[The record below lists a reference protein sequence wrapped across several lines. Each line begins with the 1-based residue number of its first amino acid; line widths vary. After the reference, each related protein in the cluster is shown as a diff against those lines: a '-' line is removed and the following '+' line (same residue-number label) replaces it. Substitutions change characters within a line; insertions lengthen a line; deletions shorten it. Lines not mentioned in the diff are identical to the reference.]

1 MTTFVRRERNARENT
16 EVYSSSMVKE
26 GFYFGVPP
34 LALSGVAFLMRWPL
48 AGIVLVCLAAFVFCF
63 FRDPERTIP
72 SDPGAV
78 VSPADGRVVVVTD
91 EENAGRP
98 GKRIS
103 IFLAIWNVHVNRAP
117 AEGVITKLDYQSGK
131 FLAAMR
137 ARASMENEQN
147 VISLSTE
154 AGEMVFKQ
162 IAGWIA
168 RRVVC
173 WKKEGDRVT
182 RGERIGLVRFGSR
195 VDLWVPRDA
204 EILVSLGENVKG
216 GSSVV
221 AHWLGQPMAKAPG
234 SARVAG
240 ADSNLTAAGKRA

>member
-1 MTTFVRRERNARENT
+1 
-16 EVYSSSMVKE
+16 MVKE
-26 GFYFGVPP
+26 GYYFGLPP
-34 LALSGVAFLMRWPL
+34 LALGGVALLAHWPV
-48 AGIVLVCLAAFVFCF
+48 AGCVLVCLALSVFSF

-72 SDPGAV
+72 PEAGAV

-91 EENAGRP
+91 EENAGRS

-117 AEGVITKLDYQSGK
+117 AEGVIKKLEYRPGK

-137 ARASMENEQN
+137 ERASLENEQN
-147 VISLSTE
+147 VITLSTD
-154 AGEMVFKQ
+154 AGEMVCKQ

-173 WKKEGDRVT
+173 WKKEGERVA
-182 RGERIGLVRFGSR
+182 RGQRIGLVRFGSR

-204 EILVSLGENVKG
+204 EILVGLGDNVKG

-221 AHWLGQPMAKAPG
+221 ARWPVKPRGADLSEQRISDAEAKASLVG
-234 SARVAG
+234 R
-240 ADSNLTAAGKRA
+240 R

>member
-1 MTTFVRRERNARENT
+1 
-16 EVYSSSMVKE
+16 MVKE
-26 GFYFGVPP
+26 GYYFGLPP
-34 LALSGVAFLMRWPL
+34 LALGGVALL
-48 AGIVLVCLAAFVFCF
+48 AHWTIAGCVLVCLALFVFSF
-63 FRDPERTIP
+63 FRDPERAIPPEAGTI
-72 SDPGAV
+72 

-91 EENAGRP
+91 EENGGRP

-117 AEGVITKLDYQSGK
+117 AEGVIKKLEYRPGK

-137 ARASMENEQN
+137 ERASAENEQN
-147 VISLSTE
+147 VITLSTD
-154 AGEMVFKQ
+154 AGEMAFKQ

-173 WKKEGDRVT
+173 WKREGERVG

-204 EILVSLGENVKG
+204 EILVGLGDNVKG
-216 GSSVV
+216 GSSAV
-221 AHWLGQPMAKAPG
+221 ARWTVKPHGAELSQQ
-234 SARVAG
+234 RVSG
-240 ADSNLTAAGKRA
+240 ADAKVSLAGRR

>member
-1 MTTFVRRERNARENT
+1 
-16 EVYSSSMVKE
+16 MVKE

-34 LALSGVAFLMRWPL
+34 LALGGVAFLAHWPL
-48 AGIVLVCLAAFVFCF
+48 VGIVLVCLAAFVFCF

-72 SDPGAV
+72 SDAGMV

-103 IFLAIWNVHVNRAP
+103 IFLAIWNVHMNRAP
-117 AEGVITKLDYQSGK
+117 AEGIITKLEYRPGK

-137 ARASMENEQN
+137 ERASMENEQN
-147 VISLSTE
+147 VIALSTD
-154 AGEMVFKQ
+154 AGDMVCKQ

-204 EILVSLGENVKG
+204 EILVRLGDNVKG

-221 AHWLGQPMAKAPG
+221 ARWLGQPMARASG
-234 SARVAG
+234 SERVAG
-240 ADSNLTAAGKRA
+240 ADSYLAAAGKRA